1 MAYNIIFEPN
11 VNLEI
16 TEQIDWYN
24 SRSKGL
30 GFRFYK
36 NLQNQIAT
44 ISKNPYLFA
53 NKYKSTRVS
62 YLKIFP
68 FAIYYIIFE
77 DTNTVLILA
86 ILHTSRKP
94 LDI

>member
-1 MAYNIIFEPN
+1 MAYNIVIEPN
-11 VNLEI
+11 VNLEL
-16 TEQIDWYN
+16 TDQIDWYN

-36 NLQNQIAT
+36 NVQTQIIT

-68 FAIYYIIFE
+68 FAIYYLIFE
-77 DTNTVLILA
+77 ESKKVLILA
-86 ILHTSRKP
+86 ILHTSKKP

>member
-16 TEQIDWYN
+16 TDQIDWYN
-24 SRSKGL
+24 STSKGL

-36 NLQNQIAT
+36 NLQNQISI

-53 NKYKSTRVS
+53 NKYKSTKVS

-77 DTNTVLILA
+77 ETNTVLILA

-94 LDI
+94 LHL